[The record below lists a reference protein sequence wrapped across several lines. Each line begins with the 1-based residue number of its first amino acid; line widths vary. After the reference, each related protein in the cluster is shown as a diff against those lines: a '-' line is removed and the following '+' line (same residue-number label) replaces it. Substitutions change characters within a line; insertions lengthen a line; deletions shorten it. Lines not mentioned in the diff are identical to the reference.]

1 LLYLFF
7 FFFFFWFCLVVKIIK
22 TQPIFL
28 DKKVWRSLLLVLWR
42 SLKFCGRFLVLELL
56 VLVLLQHDDGG
67 GDDEEMKISPNFLFF
82 TSGWTCGAPM
92 LVGGEIQQVSC
103 C

>member
-1 LLYLFF
+1 
-7 FFFFFWFCLVVKIIK
+7 
-22 TQPIFL
+22 
-28 DKKVWRSLLLVLWR
+28 
-42 SLKFCGRFLVLELL
+42 LELL

-82 TSGWTCGAPM
+82 TSGWTCGTPM

>member
-1 LLYLFF
+1 
-7 FFFFFWFCLVVKIIK
+7 VVKIIK

-56 VLVLLQHDDGG
+56 VLLQNDGG
-67 GDDEEMKISPNFLFF
+67 GGGDEEMKISPNFLFF

-92 LVGGEIQQVSC
+92 LVGGRFNKFDVAAADDEDMKISPKI
-103 C
+103 

>member
-1 LLYLFF
+1 
-7 FFFFFWFCLVVKIIK
+7 VVKIIK

-56 VLVLLQHDDGG
+56 VLVLVLLQHDGSGGDGG
-67 GDDEEMKISPNFLFF
+67 GGDEEMKISPNFLFF

-103 C
+103 CC